1 MPALVGLSE
10 ALSME
15 ELKGVP
21 GTRGNPFEV
30 DDDVESSVSPSSI
43 DWERFIDFSSDGSSG
58 VVYSGSPL

>member
-1 MPALVGLSE
+1 MLALVGLSDV
-10 ALSME
+10 LLME

-58 VVYSGSPL
+58 VAYGGSPL

>member
-10 ALSME
+10 ASSME

-30 DDDVESSVSPSSI
+30 DDDVESSVSLSSI

-58 VVYSGSPL
+58 VAYGGSPL

>member
-10 ALSME
+10 ASSME

-30 DDDVESSVSPSSI
+30 EDEAESSVSPSSI
-43 DWERFIDFSSDGSSG
+43 DWTRFVEFSSDGSSG
-58 VVYSGSPL
+58 VVYNGSPP

>member
-1 MPALVGLSE
+1 MLALVGLSE
-10 ALSME
+10 ASSME

-30 DDDVESSVSPSSI
+30 DDDVESSISPSSI

-58 VVYSGSPL
+58 IAYGSSPL